1 MIQNYKINISKNAIK
16 FINKQDVQQRKR
28 IMSAIYKLPFG
39 DVKKLKGNEFY
50 RLRIGDIRVLFTK
63 NDEELVIL
71 VISVGNRGQIYE
83 DI

>member
-1 MIQNYKINISKNAIK
+1 MIQNYKISISKNALK

-28 IMSAIYKLPFG
+28 ILMAINKLPFG

-71 VISVGNRGQIYE
+71 VVSVGNRSQIYE
-83 DI
+83 NM